1 LGLSLRD
8 RKEGFHVADETDDH
22 SNYADLDWT
31 AEDGS
36 FDWEAVLDYVDQE
49 DRDDAFWDWFEDQY
63 SS

>member
-1 LGLSLRD
+1 M
-8 RKEGFHVADETDDH
+8 ADETDDH

-36 FDWEAVLDYVDQE
+36 FDWEAVLDYVDQD